1 MAGVCQKDTAANW
14 RALNYQTGTIQ
25 QQQKNK
31 TVMDYNPEYKKKNP
45 WVQLNNS
52 IHKQISNK

>member
-45 WVQLNNS
+45 WVQLS
-52 IHKQISNK
+52 KQFNT